1 MKMRSL
7 SVRRHQLFNFWTRQ
21 LAVCVIIASFLC
33 VSYLQKVEC
42 ASLIQTHHLQQQQ
55 PQQLQPQDFI
65 IDDDGL
71 VLLPLT
77 SEKINNGLRY
87 PVASNPNNHN
97 MITRMDA

>member
-1 MKMRSL
+1 MRST
-7 SVRRHQLFNFWTRQ
+7 SASSHQLLKLWTRQ
-21 LAVCVIIASFLC
+21 LAVCVTIASFFC

-55 PQQLQPQDFI
+55 PQQLQQQDFI

-77 SEKINNGLRY
+77 SEKFNNGLRY

-97 MITRMDA
+97 MITRMEA